1 MQAGH
6 AITDADRD
14 LLRSILKQDNERI
27 ESEIADSTGEIV
39 FELAFEGG
47 GIEVTRYT
55 AAEGKVYFRN
65 SGTSMRLD
73 ENDDEE
79 WVDWQSDPT
88 TSFEGALRELK
99 IGRDILCI
107 SPIRLHRD
115 YSELVLRHIE
125 AVLAEVTPDD
135 RERMG
140 SSIPQSV
147 EAWFSRIRH

>member
-27 ESEIADSTGEIV
+27 QNEIADATAEIV

-47 GIEVTRYT
+47 GIEVTQFT
-55 AAEGKVYFRN
+55 TAEGKVYFRN
-65 SGTSMRLD
+65 SGASMRLD
-73 ENDDEE
+73 DNDDEE

-88 TSFEGALRELK
+88 TSFEGALRDLK
-99 IGRDILCI
+99 MGRDILCI

-115 YSELVLRHIE
+115 YSELVCRHIE
-125 AVLAEVTPDD
+125 AVLADVTSDD

-140 SSIPQSV
+140 TSLPESV

>member
-125 AVLAEVTPDD
+125 AVLAEVTSDD

>member
-27 ESEIADSTGEIV
+27 ESEMADATGEIV

-79 WVDWQSDPT
+79 WVDWQSDST

>member
-55 AAEGKVYFRN
+55 AAKGKVYFRN